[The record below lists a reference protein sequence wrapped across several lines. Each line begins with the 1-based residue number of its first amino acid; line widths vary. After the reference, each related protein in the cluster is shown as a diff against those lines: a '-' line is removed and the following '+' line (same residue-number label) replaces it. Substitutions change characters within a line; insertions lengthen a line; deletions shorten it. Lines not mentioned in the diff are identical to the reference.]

1 MFAVGMSLLVQRTE
15 VHLSVQ
21 CKQACSE
28 GELEEFFIG
37 CAAIAVNAK
46 HEGYSWSCWYK
57 QRPVLKYPFASEK
70 EETAV
75 F

>member
-15 VHLSVQ
+15 VHLCVQ

-37 CAAIAVNAK
+37 CAAIAVNAQ
-46 HEGYSWSCWYK
+46 HEGYS
-57 QRPVLKYPFASEK
+57 
-70 EETAV
+70 
-75 F
+75 